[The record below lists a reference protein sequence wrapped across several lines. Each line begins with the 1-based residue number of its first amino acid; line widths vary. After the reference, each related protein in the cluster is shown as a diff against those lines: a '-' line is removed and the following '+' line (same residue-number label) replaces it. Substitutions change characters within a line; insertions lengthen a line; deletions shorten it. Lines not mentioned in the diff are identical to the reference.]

1 MVCLIFNMW
10 YFIPSSSSGCNKV
23 ALSPVLA
30 LSSELPHLPVPHL
43 LDLPDPPLPLL
54 QLPLLPGSPLL
65 DGLPPGAG
73 AVLPLVVESLVAPVT
88 EVVTLVFVQTLR
100 CHLVVAASH
109 LIPAEK

>member
-30 LSSELPHLPVPHL
+30 ISSELPHLPVPHL

-54 QLPLLPGSPLL
+54 QLPLLPGPPLL
-65 DGLPPGAG
+65 DGFPPWSR
-73 AVLPLVVESLVAPVT
+73 AVLPLSVECLVTPVT
-88 EVVTLVFVQTLR
+88 EVVTLVLVQPFRCQLVAVDEQLR
-100 CHLVVAASH
+100 
-109 LIPAEK
+109 K